1 MPFQVR
7 LLIDG
12 YFGVPMGSRG
22 KNHTQMK
29 MNGILFNLKFHNIYA
44 NDYKQMEN
52 RWNAQIGLT
61 GTFYLHMSYT

>member
-12 YFGVPMGSRG
+12 YFWVPMGSRG

-44 NDYKQMEN
+44 NDYKQMVN
-52 RWNAQIGLT
+52 R
-61 GTFYLHMSYT
+61 